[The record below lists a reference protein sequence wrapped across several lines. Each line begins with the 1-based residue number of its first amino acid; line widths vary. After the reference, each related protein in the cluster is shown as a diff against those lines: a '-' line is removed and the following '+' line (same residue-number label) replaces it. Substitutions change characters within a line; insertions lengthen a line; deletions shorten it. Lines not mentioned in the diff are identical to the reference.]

1 MGAELVYSSLQYNVS
16 DSQALF
22 WYFVVIILR
31 MAGLETL
38 FLCSAGQQVWLCSK
52 FALKF
57 FAKIKALVLVTLF
70 LYKNWNMFMFSAKRR
85 ICLFNVLNLT
95 HKTLNHAQ
103 SSVEIPI
110 SVNTFP
116 SCGINLN
123 LVMVAFND
131 THREKFNSAQE
142 CNKVNSWQL
151 LIAINQCFTQSIKV
165 L

>member
-1 MGAELVYSSLQYNVS
+1 MKHVHVFSKTKNLSFQRVKLDTLNV
-16 DSQALF
+16 
-22 WYFVVIILR
+22 
-31 MAGLETL
+31 
-38 FLCSAGQQVWLCSK
+38 
-52 FALKF
+52 
-57 FAKIKALVLVTLF
+57 
-70 LYKNWNMFMFSAKRR
+70 
-85 ICLFNVLNLT
+85 NLS
-95 HKTLNHAQ
+95 NHAQ

-116 SCGINLN
+116 SCGVNLN